1 MTQIT
6 GKDSKVYLS
15 PIEES
20 HIIRYMSLSDD
31 PELISTMGW
40 RPFNTDESDR
50 FIRTAEVMTLPYC
63 GNGQPVTFSIITIE
77 GDLPIGYITLK
88 GINQDRASAE
98 LGIAIMDNLY
108 RSGGYGTDALNLA
121 AGYAFKDMGMKII
134 GLTVFPSNVRAIK
147 AYEKIGFKT
156 TDVLENAWRMPDG
169 QQLDMQLMELDKDD
183 WTRQWHRSLG

>member
-1 MTQIT
+1 
-6 GKDSKVYLS
+6 
-15 PIEES
+15 
-20 HIIRYMSLSDD
+20 MSLSDD